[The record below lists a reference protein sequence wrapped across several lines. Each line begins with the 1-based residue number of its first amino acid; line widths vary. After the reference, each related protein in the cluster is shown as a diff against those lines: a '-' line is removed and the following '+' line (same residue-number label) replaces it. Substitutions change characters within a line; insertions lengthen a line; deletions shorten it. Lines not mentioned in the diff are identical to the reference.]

1 MEPFGHQDL
10 TLFFF
15 FRGNLIMFIVILNAK
30 VDFLQTYKLIQL
42 NRKTPFKESLETLK
56 LEGSVNRMNVSP
68 VEIVN
73 QVNKYY

>member
-1 MEPFGHQDL
+1 
-10 TLFFF
+10 
-15 FRGNLIMFIVILNAK
+15 MFIVILNAK

-56 LEGSVNRMNVSP
+56 QEGSVNRMNVSP

-73 QVNKYY
+73 QVNKY

>member
-1 MEPFGHQDL
+1 
-10 TLFFF
+10 
-15 FRGNLIMFIVILNAK
+15 MFIVILNAK

>member
-1 MEPFGHQDL
+1 
-10 TLFFF
+10 
-15 FRGNLIMFIVILNAK
+15 MFIVILNGK
-30 VDFLQTYKLIQL
+30 VDFLQTYKLIQP

-56 LEGSVNRMNVSP
+56 QEGSVNRMNVSP

>member
-1 MEPFGHQDL
+1 
-10 TLFFF
+10 
-15 FRGNLIMFIVILNAK
+15 MFIVVLNAK

-56 LEGSVNRMNVSP
+56 QEGSVNRMNVSP

>member
-1 MEPFGHQDL
+1 
-10 TLFFF
+10 
-15 FRGNLIMFIVILNAK
+15 MFIVILNAK

-42 NRKTPFKESLETLK
+42 NRKTPFKESPETLK
-56 LEGSVNRMNVSP
+56 QEGSVNRMNVSP

>member
-1 MEPFGHQDL
+1 
-10 TLFFF
+10 
-15 FRGNLIMFIVILNAK
+15 MFVVILNAK

-56 LEGSVNRMNVSP
+56 QEGSVNRMNVSP

>member
-1 MEPFGHQDL
+1 
-10 TLFFF
+10 
-15 FRGNLIMFIVILNAK
+15 MFIVILNAK

-56 LEGSVNRMNVSP
+56 QEGSVNRMNVSP